1 MPEMIQTDDYEK
13 AFCEAVERY
22 SAGEWSPER
31 PDHPRIA
38 VGRNLHSTRG
48 ICVLVLANPH
58 TLPERTIDQLFRT
71 MHAQHDRLRQ
81 GLRELPT
88 YAAGA
93 TCLIELMDERETTY
107 KERAPAIDT
116 SNSVGKSVL

>member
-1 MPEMIQTDDYEK
+1 MPDMIQPADDYER

-22 SAGEWSPER
+22 SAGEWSPGR
-31 PDHPRIA
+31 PDHPQIA
-38 VGRNLHSTRG
+38 AGRNRHSTRG
-48 ICVLVLANPH
+48 ICILVLANPR
-58 TLPERTIDQLFRT
+58 TLPERTIDQLFQT

-93 TCLIELMDERETTY
+93 MCLIELMDEREAAVR
-107 KERAPAIDT
+107 KENTAR
-116 SNSVGKSVL
+116 